1 MINLAMM
8 ARSSLDAD
16 QPHTVQGFDAKR
28 LDLTIMARFKLQASS
43 I

>member
-8 ARSSLDAD
+8 ARSSLDTD
-16 QPHTVQGFDAKR
+16 QPHAVQGFDAR
-28 LDLTIMARFKLQASS
+28 PLDLTMMARFKLQASS